1 MMIRQR
7 VRIRFRKE
15 GDLRWISHRDLAR
28 AFERLFRRMGLR
40 LSMSEGFHPKAR
52 MSFPSALALGI
63 EALDEVMEFELA
75 EHVDRAELAQRL
87 AALAPPGL
95 VVFDV
100 QMLPENTPKLKIVG
114 MSYEAPVPPERR
126 DAVAQAIQ
134 HVAAQTQWMLERD
147 KPSAPVDLKA
157 DLESLELAD
166 GPQGLLVRF
175 RMAATHAATVRPREV
190 LEAVGLGDLEH
201 EGHWLTR
208 TSVHVSDQQSAVSDQ

>member
-1 MMIRQR
+1 MIRQR
-7 VRIRFRKE
+7 VRLRFRKE

-63 EALDEVMEFELA
+63 AALDEVMEFELA
-75 EHVDRAELAQRL
+75 EHVEGAELARRI

-100 QMLPENTPKLKIVG
+100 QVLPENTPKAKIVG
-114 MSYEAPVPPERR
+114 MSYQAPVPSDRR
-126 DAVAQAIQ
+126 EAVACAIQ
-134 HVAAQTQWMLERD
+134 HIAAREQWPIERD
-147 KPSAPVDLKA
+147 DRSAPLDLKA
-157 DLESLELAD
+157 DLSSLELAD
-166 GPQGLLVRF
+166 GPQGPVVQF
-175 RMAATHAATVRPREV
+175 RLSAAREAAVRPREV

-201 EGHWLTR
+201 QGQQLTR
-208 TSVHVSDQQSAVSDQ
+208 TSVHLAEK